1 VSAREGL
8 GDLFNLIYSATTS
21 KVRINLQNATG
32 ATAFL
37 VGSTGTTN
45 LTLNECNAASGG
57 TEQALAVITK
67 YYQQASGAFGLWV
80 KQTQAAASTIPALNA
95 GVSTFYV
102 PAVALSDGFTYLD
115 ATHAS
120 GSIVW
125 VIHGLQVKR
134 APENLKS
141 AIL

>member
-1 VSAREGL
+1 MSAREGL
-8 GDLFNLIYSATTS
+8 GDLFNLVYSATTS
-21 KVRINLQNATG
+21 KVRINMQNAAGATGFLVG
-32 ATAFL
+32 ATAAT
-37 VGSTGTTN
+37 S

-67 YYQQASGAFGLWV
+67 WYQQASGAFGVWV
-80 KQTQAAASTIPALNA
+80 KQTQAAASTLPSLNA
-95 GVSTFYV
+95 GVSAFYV

-115 ATHAS
+115 ATHAT

-125 VIHGLQVKR
+125 ILHGLQVKR
-134 APENLKS
+134 EPANLKS